1 MATHIKRLDEMQNL
15 TENELDALRRFA
27 DIISDAFGGRCTSSV
42 NRAEHTVT
50 YDFGSVAGN
59 FNDLRDRFM
68 ESVSMCLSEMES
80 IGLSVDTEDLWEFI
94 AVYANDGEGDFI
106 CSVGIVP
113 QRDGSKRF
121 VRRVVVSMEYN
132 ESLGFDE

>member
-1 MATHIKRLDEMQNL
+1 MAVHIKRLDEMQNM

-27 DIISDAFGGRCTSSV
+27 GVVSDAFGGRCTSSV

-59 FNDLRDRFM
+59 FDTLRDSFM
-68 ESVSMCLSEMES
+68 NSVSMCVSEMND
-80 IGLSVDTEDLWEFI
+80 IGLSVDTEDLWECI
-94 AVYANDGEGDFI
+94 AVYADDADGGFI
-106 CSVGIVP
+106 CSVEIVP
-113 QRDGSKRF
+113 QRDGSNRF

-132 ESLGFDE
+132 ECFGFNE